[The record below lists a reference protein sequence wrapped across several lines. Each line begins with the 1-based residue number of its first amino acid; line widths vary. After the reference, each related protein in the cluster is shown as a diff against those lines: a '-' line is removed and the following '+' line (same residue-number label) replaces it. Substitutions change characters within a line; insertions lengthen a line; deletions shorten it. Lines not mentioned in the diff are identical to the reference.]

1 MIASTTTLQLPETST
16 SKMVPF
22 WVNRIMLPSVASVC
36 TYLAY
41 QREHLVYPPGHNN
54 VGEPLLAALALV
66 QKSSGFKQLNKMLPV
81 GKVNTS
87 VDPILFACR
96 N

>member
-1 MIASTTTLQLPETST
+1 
-16 SKMVPF
+16 
-22 WVNRIMLPSVASVC
+22 MLPSVALVC

-41 QREHLVYPPGHNN
+41 QREHLVYPRADNN
-54 VGEPLLAALALV
+54 VGEPVLAALALV
-66 QKSSGFKQLNKMLPV
+66 QQSSGFTQLNKTLLV

-87 VDPILFACR
+87 VDPILFTCR